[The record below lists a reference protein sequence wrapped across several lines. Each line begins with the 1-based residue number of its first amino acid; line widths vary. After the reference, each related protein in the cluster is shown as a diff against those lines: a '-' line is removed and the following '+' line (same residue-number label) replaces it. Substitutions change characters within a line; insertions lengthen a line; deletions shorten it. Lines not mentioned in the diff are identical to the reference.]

1 MIRKNECIQH
11 PIRQKGMT
19 LIELLIVVA
28 IIGIL
33 TSIAYPSYQQHVL
46 KSHRATAMA
55 DMMKIQIELELDK
68 SKTGVYHFSSIVSG
82 GTCSFCDTEPSRYRL
97 TAVAPNS
104 SSATGM
110 NAYTI
115 TATPP
120 GNSAQEKDKCG
131 TLTLNAGSVGTTS
144 TAVDNCW

>member
-82 GTCSFCDTEPSRYRL
+82 GTCSFCDTETSRYQFDIDD
-97 TAVAPNS
+97 
-104 SSATGM
+104 TGLGM
-110 NAYTI
+110 DSYVI
-115 TATPP
+115 TAAPVESSVQ
-120 GNSAQEKDKCG
+120 NKDKCG
-131 TLTLNAGSVGTTS
+131 TLSLNAGSVGAAGQDS
-144 TAVDNCW
+144 CW